1 MMKHLTEKDLKDGE
15 ELMQILENLGE
26 EDRKQVI
33 IYASALKDRQLIESS
48 KKAGQEVK
56 KMLKKFIQNWFL
68 LEKNSK
74 PFGVAW
80 SSVPI

>member
-1 MMKHLTEKDLKDGE
+1 MSCNLSIGTIKTKSNNKEVTIMLGHLTEKDLKEGK

-48 KKAGQEVK
+48 KKAG
-56 KMLKKFIQNWFL
+56 
-68 LEKNSK
+68 
-74 PFGVAW
+74 
-80 SSVPI
+80 

>member
-1 MMKHLTEKDLKDGE
+1 MSCNLSIGAIKTKSNNEEVIIMLGHLTEKDLKEGK

-48 KKAGQEVK
+48 KKAG
-56 KMLKKFIQNWFL
+56 
-68 LEKNSK
+68 
-74 PFGVAW
+74 
-80 SSVPI
+80 